1 LPTLRSAKKCATFG
15 SIFDHARIEK
25 ELATL
30 ESKLSDPAIWS
41 NPSESQVLMRER
53 KRLEGQLAMENE
65 LVRRSGDI
73 DAYFELARE
82 GETVDAELER
92 EIKSLSEFVD
102 QLETRTMLSS
112 ETDPLN
118 AIVTVHPGAG
128 GTESQD
134 WAEMLMRMYLRWAER
149 HGFKT
154 EINDYQDGEEAG
166 IKSATF
172 TVTGEF
178 AFGQLS
184 GETGVHRLVRIS
196 PFDQAKR
203 RHTSFASVFV
213 SPEIDDS
220 IQIDI
225 RPEELRIDTYRSG
238 GKGGQHVNTTDSA
251 VRITH
256 LPTNIVVQCQ
266 NERSQ
271 HKNKEKA
278 MKMLRSRLYEYELD
292 KKKEVSRK
300 LEDSKLDIN
309 FGSQIR
315 SYVLQPYRIAK
326 DLRTRVE
333 VGDVDRVL
341 DGELDPFIRG
351 YLIMR
356 RQGEIPAA
364 MEESADVD

>member
-1 LPTLRSAKKCATFG
+1 
-15 SIFDHARIEK
+15 
-25 ELATL
+25 
-30 ESKLSDPAIWS
+30 
-41 NPSESQVLMRER
+41 MRDR
-53 KRLEGQLAMENE
+53 KRVEAQLAYDAE
-65 LVRRSGDI
+65 LTRRTGDV
-73 DAYFELARE
+73 DAYFDLARE
-82 GETVDAELER
+82 GEAVEPELER
-92 EIKSLSEFVD
+92 EIAALREYTEE
-102 QLETRTMLSS
+102 LESRTMLSA

-134 WAEMLMRMYLRWAER
+134 WADMLLRMYLRWAER
-149 HGFKT
+149 QGFKT
-154 EINDYQDGEEAG
+154 EMNDYQDGEEAG

-172 TVTGEF
+172 TITGEY
-178 AFGQLS
+178 AYGLLS

-225 RPEELRIDTYRSG
+225 KPDEIRTDTYRSG

-271 HKNKEKA
+271 HKNREKA

-292 KKKEVSRK
+292 KKKAASRK
-300 LEDSKLDIN
+300 VEDSKLEIN
-309 FGSQIR
+309 FGSQVR

-326 DLRTRVE
+326 DHRTKVE
-333 VGDVDRVL
+333 VGDVDSVL
-341 DGELDPFIRG
+341 DGALEPFIRG
-351 YLIMR
+351 YLLMR
-356 RQGEIPAA
+356 RQGGVPAA
-364 MEESADVD
+364 VADDLDI

>member
-1 LPTLRSAKKCATFG
+1 MRRQLG
-15 SIFDHARIEK
+15 SIE
-25 ELATL
+25 E
-30 ESKLSDPAIWS
+30 KLSDAALWS
-41 NPSESQVLMRER
+41 DPKLSQPIMRDR
-53 KRLEGQLAMENE
+53 KRLEALLADADE
-65 LVRRSGDI
+65 LERRQSDI
-73 DAYFELARE
+73 DAYFDLARE
-82 GETVDAELER
+82 GEPVEPELER
-92 EIKSLSEFVD
+92 EIAGLAAFSEKLEARTLLSG
-102 QLETRTMLSS
+102 
-112 ETDPLN
+112 ETDLLN

-149 HGFKT
+149 EGFKT
-154 EINDYQDGEEAG
+154 EMNDYQDGEEAG

-172 TVTGEF
+172 TVTGDY
-178 AFGQLS
+178 AFGLLS

-220 IQIDI
+220 IVIEIKPDD
-225 RPEELRIDTYRSG
+225 LRTDTYRSG

-278 MKMLRSRLYEYELD
+278 MKMLRSKLYEYELD
-292 KKKEVSRK
+292 KKKAISRE
-300 LEDSKLDIN
+300 LEDSKLDIK

-326 DLRTRVE
+326 DHRTKVE

-341 DGELDPFIRG
+341 DGALEPFLFG
-351 YLIMR
+351 YLRMR
-356 RQGEIPAA
+356 RNGGAAPAA
-364 MEESADVD
+364 DASEDLEL

>member
-1 LPTLRSAKKCATFG
+1 
-15 SIFDHARIEK
+15 
-25 ELATL
+25 
-30 ESKLSDPAIWS
+30 
-41 NPSESQVLMRER
+41 MRER
-53 KRLEGQLAMENE
+53 KRLEGQRAMENE

-73 DAYFELARE
+73 DAYFDLARE
-82 GETVDAELER
+82 GESLENELSA
-92 EIKSLSEFVD
+92 EIKSFADFVD
-102 QLETRTMLSS
+102 QLETRTMLSA

-118 AIVTVHPGAG
+118 PIVTVHPGAG

-154 EINDYQDGEEAG
+154 EMNDYQDGEEAG

-184 GETGVHRLVRIS
+184 GETGIHRLVRIS

-220 IQIDI
+220 IEIEIKPDDI
-225 RPEELRIDTYRSG
+225 RIDTYRSG

-256 LPTNIVVQCQ
+256 IPTGIVTQCQ

-278 MKMLRSRLYEYELD
+278 MKMLRSRLYEYELE
-292 KKKEVSRK
+292 KKKAVSKK

-356 RQGEIPAA
+356 RQGGVPAPL
-364 MEESADVD
+364 EESADVE

>member
-1 LPTLRSAKKCATFG
+1 LLIPRSAKKCRTCRG
-15 SIFDHARIEK
+15 IFDRPRIDR
-25 ELATL
+25 ELAVL
-30 ESKLSDPAIWS
+30 EKKLSDPSIWS
-41 NPSESQVLMRER
+41 NPAESQLLMRER
-53 KRLEGQLAMENE
+53 KRLEGQLSMAQE
-65 LVRRSGDI
+65 LSTRSGDI
-73 DAYFELARE
+73 DAYFDLARE
-82 GETVDAELER
+82 GEAVEPELER
-92 EIKSLSEFVD
+92 EIKSFSVFVEG
-102 QLETRTMLSS
+102 LETRTMLSE

-149 HGFKT
+149 NGFKT
-154 EINDYQDGEEAG
+154 EMNDYQDGEEAG

-172 TVTGEF
+172 TVTGDF

-225 RPEELRIDTYRSG
+225 KPDDLRIDTYRSG

-278 MKMLRSRLYEYELD
+278 MKMLRSRLYEFELE
-292 KKKEVSRK
+292 KKKAVSKK

-333 VGDVDRVL
+333 VGDVDGVL
-341 DGELDPFIRG
+341 DGNLDPFIRG

-356 RQGEIPAA
+356 RQGGVPAA
-364 MEESADVD
+364 LDDSADLD